1 MGGLI
6 EENTMCAMHILEWL
20 YISQWILH
28 SNKENQCIHVSPEMN
43 ELKEKKKPECSSPTV
58 QSNDCCSFL
67 YVAMIPIDWK
77 NVANVKLK

>member
-1 MGGLI
+1 MYLQK
-6 EENTMCAMHILEWL
+6 W
-20 YISQWILH
+20 
-28 SNKENQCIHVSPEMN
+28 MN
-43 ELKEKKKPECSSPTV
+43 EKKKKPECSSPTV